1 MTDVVVHTEVKRL
14 QKEVETLKQNLIE
27 ARQEIADVQT
37 AAAGSVIKS
46 VQRGVVTL
54 RNGVNEDIFQ
64 VSEVDISKSILNLVG
79 SGVYMPNTSGYVSTV
94 IVNLQDETTVK
105 AKRTYS
111 GYTAGDLMFSFELLE
126 FH

>member
-1 MTDVVVHTEVKRL
+1 MSALPMSALFSSSTPQGVV
-14 QKEVETLKQNLIE
+14 
-27 ARQEIADVQT
+27 
-37 AAAGSVIKS
+37 KS

-54 RNGVNEDIFQ
+54 LNGLSEAVFK
-64 VSEVDISKSILNLVG
+64 VSEVDVSKSILNLVG

-105 AKRTYS
+105 AKRSYS